1 MVQHVDIPA
10 FRTRYKNRKSVFRNN
25 PDADEHF
32 IGSQHGDTSGFFL
45 LFHGDK
51 GAIEDFLRSNFQM
64 AEDAQAVYEFIQNAA
79 DCQST
84 RFWLYFD
91 DHYFLAI
98 NNGKAFTE
106 ESIQSILNIGQSHGK
121 STGDSIGRYGV
132 GFKLVHRLVGR
143 TDGLDEIVKENKGPI
158 LFSWSREEDFKSFLN
173 TDLSYSGS
181 GLDTPN
187 APWLLKIL
195 LTCFPVQ
202 PEEVVRGIDYQPIT
216 PFKQQELE
224 ECRAFTAKHL
234 AGSSLSDF
242 SQGSLFFL
250 RLGDGKADTL
260 KRESHDLRNGAGVS
274 FRFLKNLRQITLNG
288 EAIEH
293 SNLCWLPQAI
303 IQPGTP
309 EFEKLEITDSKTK
322 SWPVNIDVGFMP
334 FRKSGE
340 HMRRAPNFYKFF
352 PMGDEVNGL
361 NFVVHCNAFDH
372 ETNRR
377 KLHDQ
382 STNHRLLEA
391 TSAHI
396 IQTATLGEDDLFHEI
411 FANVLLSGPPSAV
424 GKEWQRQ
431 HLYEKLLKFFE
442 GYCPAINATG
452 EKIRRSSLKVIIKNT
467 WLPLQPP
474 QWGIDFNW
482 FLWDKSDPEAY
493 ELIRQVESKLCL
505 KKWGLADLLLSG
517 DPGKIKA
524 WLLSQWQENTGGEVR
539 NLFFKEIAKISQTD
553 WINNNG
559 ALFSRVLDLPLFC
572 FEDERNYSLL
582 EISGNQNLLLLQEG
596 TTQNIAP
603 VLTALGFTVSVSPL
617 KQESEFDS
625 RAAIFL
631 GLSDP
636 KKHFDKIVI
645 KLNERITGRNFNLS
659 LDERY
664 DLFLCLRKIN
674 NDPKALRDLI
684 IFTNAK
690 GEYRPL
696 RNILP
701 PHVSEVHLSEHKLD
715 VKNAFEIQQTIS
727 PYLCKEEEIF
737 QNIIIPYW
745 TSVALAQ
752 PQEQITSFLQKTI
765 DYYNLDNN
773 KHHTLNNKSI
783 VFLNDIHGLYQPGTV
798 FFHQK
803 IAELTPET
811 FRLVNRAASA
821 VLGRSLSRPEWVELL
836 IKPPF
841 SVKDTAIHAFSA
853 DMRAATLD
861 FGETR
866 AYIEFLQSC
875 GEDFFEHFFVTEE
888 NALAIIRPRG
898 DKGIAQYCTDDA
910 QIVLIF
916 NELFADFE
924 RFPTVLKDLSIK
936 SKKIR
941 SNGALEMSMVRNLD
955 TEEELDQIM
964 ARLVPLLK
972 TTDAATSLFQKKVK
986 FILEERETY
995 DAEDQDI
1002 QWLNLALKFFKDK
1015 ELVEWRKKIW
1025 IQSLNGSEY
1034 SLEQCPASDNFLL
1047 DNHRLQLSQ
1056 LFPDD
1061 QQQVNNATS
1070 QRIFSRL
1077 KKAKFLE
1084 QGLESLFGKE
1094 EEELEE
1100 NLVEEYVQR
1109 LPENLE
1115 NGTQVAFFALVNA
1128 RGTLTFSD
1136 KKIQCLSSEWQPFK
1150 SHWSITKRPFIDHGY
1165 LFADKYEGLAKI
1177 LKIKK
1182 ENPVFRTETGFSLIY
1197 DFYFEEE
1204 KFVWF
1209 GWKIKP
1215 NEEESLSA
1223 LNYLYDLW
1231 KTYPAHQFSNLP
1243 IGDFAQT
1250 IGFKPTDSVW
1260 PSQFAIPKEILPE
1273 SVALWLE
1280 SKLDHPSFLDKLG
1293 VHTLESPV
1301 VTLRRFFTEEGV
1313 DFTGHDLTRAFVLDE
1328 AHHNILLISTLE
1340 FLSGMLFK
1348 DEKHISMLKDI
1359 YDLLPVSDS
1368 NTEISLL
1375 SVHSVSDI
1383 GEFSYSLVKGVSKGI
1398 AFHETALTKLQKFG
1412 VSRSQFF
1419 DFFQQRGF
1427 SLFDLD
1433 TYPPTWHGM
1442 PSSQMEVSDPQPD
1455 WETIKSAAVEWDAPY
1470 YLAWKTEARPAI
1482 YIYDGP
1488 LPELVYC
1495 TPIEDTPIIHLNK
1508 ADFLFCENQIYLDK
1522 SKDPISALIAATNS
1536 ELILSKD
1543 LGDFYTLKTKP
1554 ATLEGYSGDQNGTSS
1569 LSDFDHRN
1577 QMPYSGNLESELRI
1591 EINDEAKR
1599 SAAEWLRQ
1607 KGYKVPDPLETNYY
1621 RLRNVRNIEG
1631 QIIQVHVRSAQKG
1644 YLFISPTDW
1653 SELGVSGALLLVVL
1667 PGGKISSITFDDLM
1681 QSNGKINLQFDA
1693 QTFNPEGLMLF
1704 AKIFHYVP
1712 GVKFVIQAPNFSAS
1726 DYIKEFG
1733 LNKRVQESIKSAP
1746 TNLID

>member
-1 MVQHVDIPA
+1 MLQHVDISA
-10 FRTRYKNRKSVFRNN
+10 FRTRYKNKKPVYRNN
-25 PDADEHF
+25 PAADEHF

-51 GAIEDFLRSNFQM
+51 EVVENFLRSNFQM

-79 DCQST
+79 DCHST

-98 NNGKAFTE
+98 NNGNAFTE

-121 STGDSIGRYGV
+121 STGESIGRYGV

-158 LFSWSREEDFKSFLN
+158 LFSWSRGEDFKSFLN
-173 TDLSYSGS
+173 TDLSYSES
-181 GLDTPN
+181 GLDTPD

-216 PFKQQELE
+216 PFKQQELD

-234 AGSSLSDF
+234 AGSSLADF

-250 RLGDGKADTL
+250 RLGEGKADTL
-260 KRESHDLRNGAGVS
+260 KRESHDLSNGAGVS

-288 EAIEH
+288 EDIQH
-293 SNLCWLPQAI
+293 SNLRWLPQAI

-309 EFEKLEITDSKTK
+309 EFEELEITDSKTK
-322 SWPVNIDVGFMP
+322 SWPVNIEVGFMP
-334 FRKSGE
+334 FRKSGDI
-340 HMRRAPNFYKFF
+340 MRRAPNFYKFF

-361 NFVVHCNAFDH
+361 NFVVHSNAFDH

-391 TSAHI
+391 TSWHI
-396 IQTATLGEDDLFHEI
+396 LDTAEKADDELFQEI
-411 FANVLLSGPPSAV
+411 FANVLLSAPPDAA
-424 GKEWQRQ
+424 GKEWQRPY
-431 HLYEKLLKFFE
+431 LYDTLIKFFKFI
-442 GYCPAINATG
+442 CPAVDENGKFVRA
-452 EKIRRSSLKVIIKNT
+452 KYSNVIIKDTN
-467 WLPLQPP
+467 LPIHPAD
-474 QWGIDFNW
+474 WGINLTW
-482 FLWDKSDPEAY
+482 FYWYKSDLEAS
-493 ELIRQVESKLCL
+493 ELIRQVEFKFDI
-505 KKWGLADLLLSG
+505 KRWNLADLLQHG
-517 DPGKIKA
+517 EPAKIKA
-524 WLLSQWQENTGGEVR
+524 WLLAQWEEDATGDLRSQ
-539 NLFFKEIAKISQTD
+539 FFKEVDKISQSD
-553 WINNNG
+553 WVKNNG
-559 ALFSRVLDLPLFC
+559 IIFGRVLDLPLFL
-572 FEDERNYSLL
+572 FENGGNHSLL
-582 EISGNQNLLLLQEG
+582 EIVASPSLLVLQAD
-596 TTQNIAP
+596 TTQNIASI
-603 VLTALGFTVSVSPL
+603 LTALGFTVSTMVL
-617 KQESEFDS
+617 RQESEFAK
-625 RAAIFL
+625 RAAIFI
-631 GLSDP
+631 GLSEP
-636 KKHFDKIVI
+636 KKHFDKVVA
-645 KLNERITGRNFNLS
+645 KLNERISGRDFNLS
-659 LDERY
+659 LNERY

-674 NDPKALRDLI
+674 NDPKVLRDLI

-701 PHVSEVHLSEHKLD
+701 PHVSEVHLSEYKLD
-715 VKNAFEIQQTIS
+715 VKNAFAIQQTIS

-783 VFLNDIHGLYQPGTV
+783 VFLNDIHDLYQPGTV

-803 IAELTPET
+803 IAELTPEK
-811 FRLVNRAASA
+811 FRLVDSAASA

-841 SVKDTAIHAFSA
+841 SVKDTAIHAFSV

-875 GEDFFEHFFVTEE
+875 GEDLFEHFFVIEE
-888 NALAIIRPRG
+888 NGLVKIEPRG
-898 DKGIAQYCTDDA
+898 GDGKAQYCTDDG
-910 QIVLIF
+910 QIVQVF
-916 NELFADFE
+916 SELLP
-924 RFPTVLKDLSIK
+924 RFKRLPSVFKDLSYD

-941 SNGALEMSMVRNLD
+941 SSGALECFMVRILAD
-955 TEEELDQIM
+955 EEDWGQNM
-964 ARLVPLLK
+964 ARLIPLLK
-972 TTDAATSLFQKKVK
+972 TTDAATLLFQKTAK
-986 FILEERETY
+986 FILVELEVY
-995 DAEDQDI
+995 DEGDQDI
-1002 QWLNLALKFFKDK
+1002 QWLNLALKFFKEK

-1025 IQSLNGSEY
+1025 IQPITGLEY

-1061 QQQVNNATS
+1061 QHQINNATS

-1100 NLVEEYVQR
+1100 SLIEEYVQR

-1136 KKIQCLSSEWQPFK
+1136 KKIQCLNSEWQVFK
-1150 SHWSITKRPFIDHGY
+1150 SQWSITKRPFIDHGY

-1209 GWKIKP
+1209 GWKSKP
-1215 NEEESLSA
+1215 TEEERLSA
-1223 LNYLYDLW
+1223 FIYLYELW
-1231 KTYPAHQFSNLP
+1231 MVSPPHQFSCLP
-1243 IGDFAQT
+1243 IESFIKT
-1250 IGFKPTDSVW
+1250 LGFQPTLSIW
-1260 PSQFAIPKEILPE
+1260 PSQFAVEAEILPDN
-1273 SVALWLE
+1273 VAQWLE
-1280 SKLDHPSFLDKLG
+1280 SKPDHTSFLDKIG
-1293 VHTLESPV
+1293 VQTLESPV
-1301 VTLRRFFTEEGV
+1301 VKLRRFLTQEDV
-1313 DFTGHDLTRAFVLDE
+1313 DFLEHDLTRGFDVDQAE
-1328 AHHNILLISTLE
+1328 HILLLTNTLL
-1340 FLSGMLFK
+1340 FLTGKVFK
-1348 DEKHISMLKDI
+1348 EERHLNMLKAI
-1359 YDLLPVSDS
+1359 FELLPVSD
-1368 NTEISLL
+1368 TENNIPALC
-1375 SVHSVSDI
+1375 VHSVSATS
-1383 GEFSYSLVKGVSKGI
+1383 GFSYHLLQEFRALVG
-1398 AFHETALTKLQKFG
+1398 FDETTLGRLQKVGISNSKFL
-1412 VSRSQFF
+1412 
-1419 DFFQQRGF
+1419 DFFQERK
-1427 SLFDLD
+1427 LFLFNKDL
-1433 TYPPTWHGM
+1433 YPSYSHALPDF
-1442 PSSQMEVSDPQPD
+1442 QAEVSDPLPD
-1455 WETIKSAAVEWDAPY
+1455 WETIQAGSIEWDAPY
-1470 YLAWKTEARPAI
+1470 YLAWKTETRPSI
-1482 YIYDGP
+1482 YMYDGF
-1488 LPELVYC
+1488 LPELVFCY
-1495 TPIEDTPIIHLNK
+1495 PIESEPIIKLNQ
-1508 ADFLFCENQIYLDK
+1508 ADFLFGENQIYLDK
-1522 SKDPISALIAATNS
+1522 SKDVINALIAATNS
-1536 ELILSKD
+1536 DVINSKD

-1554 ATLEGYSGDQNGTSS
+1554 AAIEGYSGDPNFPGASG
-1569 LSDFDHRN
+1569 DFDPRN
-1577 QMPYSGNLESELRI
+1577 QMPYWGSFELEGKI
-1591 EINDEAKR
+1591 EVNDEAKR

-1607 KGYKVPDPLETNYY
+1607 RGYQVPDPLETNYY
-1621 RLRNVRNIEG
+1621 RLRNVRNKEG
-1631 QIIQVHVRSAQKG
+1631 QIIKVHVRSAQRG
-1644 YLFISPTDW
+1644 NLFLSPTDW
-1653 SELGVSGALLLVVL
+1653 SELGESGALLLVVL

-1681 QSNGKINLQFDA
+1681 RSNGRINLQFDA

-1733 LNKRVQESIKSAP
+1733 LYKRVQESIKSAP